1 MSTLSPAP
9 TTVHS
14 NGQIVVTGLAPQS
27 VGTQQ
32 NIQGGLIN
40 HAAMKTAQSIK
51 DQSAHAVKAGV
62 TMRGSGR
69 LRRGGAIMH
78 APVVPE
84 GGTIPGVS
92 FAGNHQAILN
102 HLNQMKA
109 NASYDKLAGTQ
120 PYKVSGGKRRRKTNG
135 RSKHRNLRRKFL
147 KRSNHTRRR
156 HHVRRR

>member
-1 MSTLSPAP
+1 MASLSPAP

-14 NGQIVVTGLAPQS
+14 NGQVVVTGLGPQS
-27 VGTQQ
+27 VGTPQ

-40 HAAMKTAQSIK
+40 YAAAKTAGSIRA
-51 DQSAHAVKAGV
+51 QAAHAVKAGV

-69 LRRGGAIMH
+69 RRGGAIMH
-78 APVVPE
+78 SPVVPE

-92 FAGNHQAILN
+92 FAGNHQALLN
-102 HLNQMKA
+102 NLNQMKA
-109 NASYDKLAGTQ
+109 DASYDKLAGTQ

-135 RSKHRNLRRKFL
+135 RSKHRNILRKFR

-156 HHVRRR
+156 HHIRRR